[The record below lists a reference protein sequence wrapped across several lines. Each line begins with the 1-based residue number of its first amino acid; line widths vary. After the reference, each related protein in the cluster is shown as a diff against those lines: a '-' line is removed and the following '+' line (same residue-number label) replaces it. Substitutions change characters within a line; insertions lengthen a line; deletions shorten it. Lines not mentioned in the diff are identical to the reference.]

1 MAVQRATVSRD
12 QVMTDAKQDEE
23 RADRDRERSEEA
35 HWQVA
40 EAAAET
46 ETAAEEEKERPPET
60 ARQPG
65 RQQKEWENEGG
76 ALGRDP

>member
-1 MAVQRATVSRD
+1 
-12 QVMTDAKQDEE
+12 MTDAKQDEE

-46 ETAAEEEKERPPET
+46 ENAAEEGTERPPGT